1 MANNNNNNRY
11 AVGLDRS
18 DANFVTL
25 SPVSFIER
33 TAQVHPD
40 RTAIIYGDLRRSWA
54 ETYQRCLRVASALKL
69 RGVASGDTV
78 AAVLPN
84 IPEMLE
90 LHFAVPMIGA
100 VLNAQNTRLDPET
113 IAFMIDHGGATVVVT
128 DKAFSDTVVRALK
141 LCKAA
146 PLVID
151 VDDPLA
157 SGELLGSITY
167 DELLAEGD
175 DAFKWALPDDEWHP
189 IALNYTSG
197 TTGNPKGVV
206 YHHRGAYL
214 NAMSNIIGQEL
225 PRHAVYLWT
234 LPMFH
239 CNGWC
244 YPWAVTAVAGT
255 HVCLRQVEPEQIFA
269 AIRDYRVSHFCG
281 APVVLNMLINA
292 PEEHQVRIDH
302 PVTVTTGGAAPP
314 AKVIEGMERLGIDVV
329 HAYGLTETYGPS
341 VFCDPQSAWSEMP
354 LEGKAAKMARQ
365 GVKAP
370 GVAGLMVADPASG
383 AAVANDGNTLG
394 EVMIRSNT
402 VMKGYLSNPAAT
414 DEAFRGGWFRTG
426 DIAVCHPDGYIEVKD
441 RAKDV
446 IISGGENISTIE
458 VEDVLYRHPA
468 VLEAAVVAKP
478 DDHWGEVPCAIV
490 TLKNGDET
498 QGDEI
503 LAFCRDNMA
512 HYKCPKTVVFAALPK
527 TSTGKIQK
535 YALRTMVK
543 DIA

>member
-1 MANNNNNNRY
+1 MTNNNNNDPY

-33 TAQVHPD
+33 TAQIHPD

-54 ETYQRCLRVASALKL
+54 DTYKRCLRVASALKQ
-69 RGVASGDTV
+69 RGVGSGDTV

-113 IAFMIDHGGATVVVT
+113 IAFMIDHAGATVVVT
-128 DKAFSDTVVRALK
+128 DKAFSDTVAKALK
-141 LCKAA
+141 LCKTA

-151 VDDPLA
+151 VDDPVA
-157 SGELLGSITY
+157 SGERLGSVTY

-175 DAFKWALPDDEWHP
+175 EAFEWMLPDDEWHP
-189 IALNYTSG
+189 ITLNYTSG

-214 NAMSNIIGQEL
+214 NAMSNIVGQEL

-255 HVCLRQVEPEQIFA
+255 HVCLRQVESEQIFA

-292 PEEHQVRIDH
+292 PEEHQVKVDH

-341 VFCDPQSAWSEMP
+341 VFCDPQSAWSSLP
-354 LEGKAAKMARQ
+354 LEEKAAKMARQ

-370 GVAGLMVADPASG
+370 GVAGLMVADRVSG

-414 DEAFRGGWFRTG
+414 EEAFRGGWFRTG

-490 TLKNGDET
+490 TLKPGDET
-498 QGDEI
+498 QADEI
-503 LAFCRDNMA
+503 IAFCRDNMA
-512 HYKCPKTVVFAALPK
+512 HYKCPKTVVFAGLPK
-527 TSTGKIQK
+527 TSTGKILK
-535 YALRTMVK
+535 YSLRAMVK
-543 DIA
+543 EIA